1 MPQLGLGLRAN
12 VSGISFYDGDAAA
25 YFSTAGVTDAT
36 AKAQINA
43 FVKGVKDLGLWSSI
57 VTWPFRQ
64 DQNPSAVVTAYSL
77 GGLGTFNASCQGSP
91 APILSADGLAFNGT
105 SNFYSTSF
113 NSAGVNSFCCFAGTC
128 PTVGGLSGNMF
139 GASNSSAQNIFWLN
153 PKTGFGGEFRF
164 SGSNAT
170 RPENTLTNNHFW
182 LSRGVSSSPTRVYI
196 DGSLSA
202 TAGGSSTTPSPLT
215 LSTGLQIGRQAAGF
229 GGVLAFAMVGIV
241 DISSPSNLYNLYKT
255 TLGQG
260 LSLP

>member
-25 YFSTAGVTDAT
+25 YFSRAGVTDAT

-64 DQNPSAVVTAYSL
+64 DQNPSAVTTAYSL
-77 GGLGTFNASCQGSP
+77 GGLGTFNATAQGSP
-91 APILSADGLAFNGT
+91 APTLSADGVLFNGIST
-105 SNFYSTSF
+105 VYTTSF
-113 NSAGVNSFCCFAGTC
+113 TGAGVNSFCCFAGTC
-128 PTVGGLSGNMF
+128 PTSGGLGSMF
-139 GASNSSAQNIFWLN
+139 GANNSTPQNIFWLN
-153 PKTGFGGEFRF
+153 PRSGFGGEFRF
-164 SGSNAT
+164 SGSNAS

-202 TAGGSSTTPSPLT
+202 TAAGSSTTPSPLA
-215 LSTGLQIGRQAAGF
+215 LSSGLAIGRGAGEF
-229 GGVLAFAMVGIV
+229 GGSIAFAMVGIV
-241 DISSPSNLYNLYKT
+241 DISSPSDLYNLYKT